1 MAILVVASA
10 VLFGLPTTPITW
22 LGVVIVV
29 ATPYTYMNVA
39 TKLPKPPAK
48 VAPAAAAA
56 ESGLALLERE
66 PEPPKSSPRP

>member
-29 ATPYTYMNVA
+29 ATTYTYMNVA

-48 VAPAAAAA
+48 LAPAAAA